1 MLDFAQRV
9 DTMKDS
15 AKVMYDLFHAV
26 TDPRTINFA
35 SGSPANET
43 LPVDEVREIAMEVLQ
58 KDGRGFE
65 ALQYNNPTGI
75 LDLRK
80 IVAEYL
86 LPRRGIE
93 GASPD
98 EVLISTGG
106 LEPLYYACQLFIN
119 PGDTLLVE
127 SPTFMHAVEMFK
139 MFEAN
144 CVEVECDDEGM
155 IIEDLKAKQEKYNAR
170 MVYIIPT
177 FQNPT
182 GKTMSLERR
191 KAVAELANEKNFI
204 ILEDDP
210 YVELRY
216 SGEDLP
222 AIKTFDTTD
231 NVVYANSFSKIFSP
245 GNRLGYI
252 YAAKPIVDKA
262 FDIKTATNS
271 HTAVLPQILCAEYFM
286 RGYYPD
292 HIADAR
298 AFYLDKRDHALE
310 YVKKYMPEGTKVNTP
325 DGGLFMWLQI
335 PSDKIDTRELLEAAK
350 EKLVAFVAGPGFYID
365 EGKGLN
371 ELRMSYG
378 HLSYEQLE
386 KGISTLAELIKERI

>member
-43 LPVDEVREIAMEVLQ
+43 LPVDEVREIAMDVLQ

-204 ILEDDP
+204 IL
-210 YVELRY
+210 
-216 SGEDLP
+216 
-222 AIKTFDTTD
+222 
-231 NVVYANSFSKIFSP
+231 
-245 GNRLGYI
+245 
-252 YAAKPIVDKA
+252 
-262 FDIKTATNS
+262 
-271 HTAVLPQILCAEYFM
+271 
-286 RGYYPD
+286 
-292 HIADAR
+292 
-298 AFYLDKRDHALE
+298 
-310 YVKKYMPEGTKVNTP
+310 
-325 DGGLFMWLQI
+325 
-335 PSDKIDTRELLEAAK
+335 
-350 EKLVAFVAGPGFYID
+350 
-365 EGKGLN
+365 
-371 ELRMSYG
+371 
-378 HLSYEQLE
+378 
-386 KGISTLAELIKERI
+386 